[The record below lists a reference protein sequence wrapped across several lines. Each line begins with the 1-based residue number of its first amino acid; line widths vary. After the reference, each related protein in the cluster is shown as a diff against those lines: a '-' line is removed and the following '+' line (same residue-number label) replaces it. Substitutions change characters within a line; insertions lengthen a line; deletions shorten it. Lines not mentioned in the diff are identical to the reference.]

1 MKSKTLMS
9 CIVAGTLLFSSSI
22 ALATT
27 AEGMHKDAQIVEDV
41 RLISAP
47 VQKMEQSH
55 FKSYTGI
62 IKSIE
67 DYKGIED
74 SKIVEVE
81 DNQGGIANFIISKD
95 TYFINN
101 NKLEIGVKITG
112 YYDATRPMIMIYPPQ
127 YPVEAV
133 VVGDI
138 KESVKVDL
146 FDENLISVD
155 NQLKIKVTNDV
166 EVVTRDGEKYEGELK
181 NKNLLVIYD
190 IATKS
195 IPAQT
200 KPIKV
205 VVLDKE
211 SKMDNNNDAENK
223 NMKNEEVVKL
233 LLRMITAIIK

>member
-1 MKSKTLMS
+1 MKSKALIST
-9 CIVAGTLLFSSSI
+9 ITAGVLLLSSSI

-27 AEGMHKDAQIVEDV
+27 AEGMNKDAQIVEDV
-41 RLISAP
+41 KLISAP
-47 VQKMEQSH
+47 AQKIEQSY

-67 DYKGIED
+67 DYRGIED

-81 DNQGGIANFIISKD
+81 DSQGKTANLIISKD
-95 TYFINN
+95 TYIVND
-101 NKLEIGVKITG
+101 NKLEIGAKITG
-112 YYDATRPMIMIYPPQ
+112 YYDATRPMILIYPPQ
-127 YPVEAV
+127 YPTEV
-133 VVGDI
+133 VIIGDI
-138 KESVKVDL
+138 KESVKVGL

-211 SKMDNNNDAENK
+211 SEIDNNDAAKNK
-223 NMKNEEVVKL
+223 TMKDEEVVKL
-233 LLRMITAIIK
+233 LLRMITTIIK